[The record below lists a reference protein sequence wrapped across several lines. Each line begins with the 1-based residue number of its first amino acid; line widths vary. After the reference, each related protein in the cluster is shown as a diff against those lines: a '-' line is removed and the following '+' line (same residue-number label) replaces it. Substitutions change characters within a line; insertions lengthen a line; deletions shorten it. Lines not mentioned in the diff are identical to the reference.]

1 MSARLVVYTT
11 VLTTLIAISA
21 SRADKLYVTEKSLV
35 ASRILRMNLDGS
47 MQEELFGSLSPRFA
61 SGIAVDSFH
70 GKLYLAVELSGFFGI
85 YRANLDGSN
94 LELVV
99 PMDRAPPPGGEPPVP
114 LDVDWRDQKLY
125 WIEFFGPIYRVDVWG
140 GVPEVVQH
148 AGDARQVA
156 VDSDREQLYWIDVD
170 EFTISRADV
179 AGGAIE
185 VVVEDNEVIPSL
197 GLELDLVRRNLYW
210 VTANGRIGTA
220 SMDGGEVQ
228 TVPGVSGFPLD
239 VAVDARRG
247 HLYWSLPLS
256 GKIVR
261 ANLDGTGKTVIA
273 SDLSDD
279 GFAWEIA
286 LHLECGNS
294 RIDPGETCDVAIEPG
309 WTGECVTECFDSDPC
324 SSDEVTGLGSCSAR
338 CEFEAITEPID
349 RDGCCPN
356 DSFTLVDDSDC
367 TLRPFPDVPAVSS
380 WGAVLSSLLLAVGIT
395 LKWRRR
401 QAATPHAR

>member
-1 MSARLVVYTT
+1 MSSRLVVYTT

-21 SRADKLYVTEKSLV
+21 SRADKLYVTAKSLV

-125 WIEFFGPIYRVDVWG
+125 WLEFFGPIHRVDVWG
-140 GVPEVVQH
+140 GVPEIVQD
-148 AGDARQVA
+148 AGDAKYVA
-156 VDSDREQLYWIDVD
+156 VDPSREQLYWIDVD
-170 EFTISRADV
+170 ERAILRMHV
-179 AGGAIE
+179 AGGAVE
-185 VVVEDNEVIPSL
+185 FVVENTL
-197 GLELDLVRRNLYW
+197 GSAYFGLALDLVNRNLYW
-210 VTANGRIGTA
+210 AISDGRIGTA
-220 SMDGGEVQ
+220 GMDGGEVQ
-228 TVPGVSGFPLD
+228 TVPGVSGLPLD

-273 SDLSDD
+273 SDFSDG

-309 WTGECVTECFDSDPC
+309 WTGECVTECFDDDPC
-324 SSDEVTGLGSCSAR
+324 TSDEVTGFGTCSAR
-338 CEFEAITEPID
+338 CAFETITEPID

-356 DSFTLVDDSDC
+356 DSLTLVDDSDC
-367 TLRPFPDVPAVSS
+367 TLSLWPDVPAVST
-380 WGAVLSSLLLAVGIT
+380 WGAVLLSLLLAVGIT
-395 LKWRRR
+395 LKWRGH
-401 QAATPHAR
+401 QAAA